1 MSRIYKELLKSVF
14 RKKNNK
20 RLEEILHKGF
30 YGQNNIKQGSNTV
43 VIRRMKI
50 TTTVRN
56 HFHLLQNV

>member
-30 YGQNNIKQGSNTV
+30 YGQNNIKPGSNTV

-50 TTTVRN
+50 KP
-56 HFHLLQNV
+56 Q